1 MTRGQA
7 IQRAIEIIEAIK
19 VTSKISKNSNMLR
32 ELNEIV
38 DHLKFVG
45 QFYL

>member
-19 VTSKISKNSNMLR
+19 VTSKISKNSNVFK
-32 ELNEIV
+32 ELDEIIE
-38 DHLKFVG
+38 HLKFVG